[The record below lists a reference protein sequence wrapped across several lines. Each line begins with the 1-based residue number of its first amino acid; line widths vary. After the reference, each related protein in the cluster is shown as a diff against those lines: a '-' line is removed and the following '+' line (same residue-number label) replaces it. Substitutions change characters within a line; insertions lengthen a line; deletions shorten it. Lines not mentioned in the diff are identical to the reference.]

1 MYVKDKEMYH
11 FHTPNEY
18 DNLWYVGNEI
28 IVDDSFNSMFYEIGM
43 SQTFTIKGNDDTLY
57 QVDYYLNEFLKE
69 IDNKSKE
76 DIIELLKK
84 ATNITHDIALRD
96 RELLMEECRRLYY
109 PDKVSRNHAMY
120 LCDEKSLDFWQS
132 QLSKDTSLF
141 KLSVIGELFQSHN
154 DLVPNR
160 AFSGELMI
168 EEAKKYWE
176 ANLENCDK
184 CKSEYLF
191 QGHAKIL
198 KKIK

>member
-1 MYVKDKEMYH
+1 MLSDVFIWGLVNNIK
-11 FHTPNEY
+11 FN
-18 DNLWYVGNEI
+18 VEI
-28 IVDDSFNSMFYEIGM
+28 KPYYEDRLLVEN
-43 SQTFTIKGNDDTLY
+43 TIKLIKKYHLEDRFVLTSSKYNIL
-57 QVDYYLNEFLKE
+57 EEIKE

-132 QLSKDTSLF
+132 QLSKDASLF
-141 KLSVIGELFQSHN
+141 KLSITGELFLSHN

-160 AFSGELMI
+160 AFSGEFMI
-168 EEAKKYWE
+168 EESKKYWE
-176 ANLENCDK
+176 ANLENCDE

-191 QGHAKIL
+191 QGNAKIL

>member
-18 DNLWYVGNEI
+18 DDLWYVGNEI

-43 SQTFTIKGNDDTLY
+43 SQTFTIKGNDDILY

-109 PDKVSRNHAMY
+109 PDKVSRNHAM
-120 LCDEKSLDFWQS
+120 
-132 QLSKDTSLF
+132 
-141 KLSVIGELFQSHN
+141 
-154 DLVPNR
+154 
-160 AFSGELMI
+160 
-168 EEAKKYWE
+168 
-176 ANLENCDK
+176 
-184 CKSEYLF
+184 
-191 QGHAKIL
+191 
-198 KKIK
+198 